1 MKPTTVRRR
10 GRALASV
17 TAAMGLCLGAASVV
31 SAPAQSA
38 EPAGDCADKV
48 PVRVAKGDPVT
59 GLTVTGVSSST
70 TPEQFTGEVL
80 GVLDDGI
87 APGLD
92 MVMMRLSSPEID
104 RVGGIWAGM
113 SGSPVYGPDGELVG
127 AVAYGLSF
135 GPSPV
140 AGVTPFVDMASYLGS
155 ARTTRVDVGARAA
168 RVIAQNSDVTTA
180 QAAQG
185 FAQLP
190 MPTGVSGVGQ
200 RRLEQASEQAADHR
214 WVPTATYRMGAAA
227 APGSAAAG
235 PETIVAGGNL
245 AATVSYGDITQ
256 GGVGTATSVCNGKVV
271 GFGHPM
277 TFSGKT
283 TLALHPADALYIQDD
298 PTLSPYKVA
307 NLGAP
312 AGTITDD
319 HLAGI
324 TGTFGALPA
333 TALVSSTASYSGRSR
348 TGTSHVSL
356 PRAAASTTFF
366 QLVGNQDRVL
376 DSVGPGSSVLS
387 WTIKGTEEGVGPFTL
402 SVADRYAS
410 DFDISFESAFDIADF
425 VFSLS
430 TIEGVDVD
438 SVEMSS
444 AIEDDS
450 STWEIGRVEQRRAGA
465 WHAVNRRHPAVA
477 RAGHELRLRA
487 VLISGKDTTTAPLSL
502 AIPRKAAGR
511 EAELL
516 VLGGAW
522 VFSEDAFP
530 ASIAQ
535 AKRFVKNHVRNDQVM
550 VELNAFGRRG
560 EVRKVSESAAQE
572 KVVTGEKF
580 LPAIIK

>member
-1 MKPTTVRRR
+1 MKPTIVQRR
-10 GRALASV
+10 GRALAAL
-17 TAAMGLCLGAASVV
+17 TATMGLCLGAASVV

-38 EPAGDCADKV
+38 EPTGDCAAPV

-70 TPEQFTGEVL
+70 TPEPFTGEVL
-80 GVLDDGI
+80 GILDDGI

-104 RVGGIWAGM
+104 RVGGIWQGM
-113 SGSPVYGPDGELVG
+113 SGSPVYGPDGELIG

-140 AGVTPFVDMASYLGS
+140 AGVTPFIDMASYLGS
-155 ARTTRVDVGARAA
+155 APTARVSVGARTA
-168 RVIAQNSDVTTA
+168 RVIAQNSDVTAA
-180 QAAQG
+180 QAEKG

-200 RRLEQASEQAADHR
+200 RRLVRAAQDAPEHR
-214 WVPTATYRMGAAA
+214 WMPTATYRMGAAA
-227 APGSAAAG
+227 APGDAAAG

-245 AATVSYGDITQ
+245 AATFSYGDITQ

-283 TLALHPADALYIQDD
+283 TLTMHPADALYIQDD
-298 PTLSPYKVA
+298 PTLAPYKVA

-324 TGTFGALPA
+324 TGTLGALPS
-333 TALVSSTASYSGRSR
+333 TAVVSSTASYLNRSR

-356 PRAAASTTFF
+356 PREAASTTFF
-366 QLVGNQDRVL
+366 QLLGNQDRVL
-376 DSVGPGSSVLS
+376 DSVAPGSSVFS
-387 WTIKGTEEGVGPFTL
+387 WTIEGDEEGVGPFTL
-402 SVADRYAS
+402 SFADRYAS
-410 DFDISFESAFDIADF
+410 DFDISFEPAFDIADF
-425 VFSLS
+425 VFALS
-430 TIEGVDVD
+430 TIKGVTVD
-438 SVEMSS
+438 SVEMNS

-450 STWEIGRVEQRRAGA
+450 SAWELGRVEQRRAGA
-465 WHAVNRRHPAVA
+465 WHAVNRRNPAVV
-477 RAGHELRLRA
+477 RAGHELKLRA
-487 VLISGKDTTTAPLSL
+487 HLVSGRDTKTVPMSL

-511 EAELL
+511 EAELM

-522 VFSEDAFP
+522 FFSEDAFP

-535 AKRFVKNHVRNDQVM
+535 AKRFVKNQVRNDQVM
-550 VELNAFGRRG
+550 VDLNTFGRRG
-560 EVRKVSESAAQE
+560 GVRKVTESAPQT
-572 KVVTGEKF
+572 KVVNGEKF
-580 LPAIIK
+580 LPALIK